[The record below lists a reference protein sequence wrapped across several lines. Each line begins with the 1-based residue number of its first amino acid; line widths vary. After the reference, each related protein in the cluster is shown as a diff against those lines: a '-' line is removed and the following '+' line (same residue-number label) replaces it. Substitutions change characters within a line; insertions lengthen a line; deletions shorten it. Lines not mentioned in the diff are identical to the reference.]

1 MPAPATPLI
10 HRLTTLFVRLFAET
24 HLWIAAGAAFASA
37 GTLATLGASTSG
49 PLPLLVGA
57 ATGWV
62 YTLQRFMKAAR
73 QRHAPDRPALR
84 LPLLLL
90 WTVAGIAA
98 LVHFA
103 AESDLLSWEKL
114 PALLAV
120 SGFALVGALGYSLW
134 PTRRAGGGLRDLPGL
149 KLPLIATVWS
159 LVTVVL
165 PYAWTGQP
173 LTASVPVALAQFAFI
188 LGITLPFDIRDM
200 AFDAP
205 SLKTVPQLLGPSRST
220 RLALFAVAFSAGFFY
235 IADPSPERM
244 IVSIL
249 ALPIVAIGV
258 APRRP
263 FYYLI
268 LIDGLILL
276 QGWSVPVL

>member
-1 MPAPATPLI
+1 
-10 HRLTTLFVRLFAET
+10 
-24 HLWIAAGAAFASA
+24 
-37 GTLATLGASTSG
+37 
-49 PLPLLVGA
+49 
-57 ATGWV
+57 
-62 YTLQRFMKAAR
+62 
-73 QRHAPDRPALR
+73 
-84 LPLLLL
+84 
-90 WTVAGIAA
+90 
-98 LVHFA
+98 
-103 AESDLLSWEKL
+103 
-114 PALLAV
+114 
-120 SGFALVGALGYSLW
+120 
-134 PTRRAGGGLRDLPGL
+134 
-149 KLPLIATVWS
+149 
-159 LVTVVL
+159 
-165 PYAWTGQP
+165 

-188 LGITLPFDIRDM
+188 LGITVPFDIRDM

-244 IVSIL
+244 VVSIL

-258 APRRP
+258 TPRRP